1 LAGSRINR
9 GMGRRE
15 ELRKRAEE
23 LASYRA
29 SRSSSEQLALLDD
42 RLGVGVGAVRER
54 AKLLELIKEES
65 RKKEKPVKHKTG
77 NEKKDRR
84 ERRRA
89 KARRDA
95 SKRSTSES

>member
-1 LAGSRINR
+1 MAGSRINR

-23 LASYRA
+23 LASRRA
-29 SRSSSEQLALLDD
+29 TRSSCEQLALLDD

-54 AKLLELIKEES
+54 AKLQSLIDEES
-65 RKKEKPVKHKTG
+65 REKERSVKRKAG

-95 SKRSTSES
+95 SKRSTGEG